1 MDSLS
6 PEQVFQALP
15 LHLAYPFLE
24 EKGNGAEVAAIRNGA
39 GTSTLRRAKILSL
52 LREKNLSD
60 EFVDQNWTFART
72 APGLRKISQYERIFA
87 KYTNSGG
94 ADQVS
99 ATTADQDEAEATQ
112 QFAVEAQLRD
122 YLAENL
128 GLLEA
133 GLSQWPGENGE
144 AVEFQVDEQGPSRRI
159 DILAKD
165 REGLPVIIELKVN
178 RGHEKTIGQVL
189 YYRSRIKQRFRKD
202 RVRIF
207 IVAFEISPQLKAAAS
222 EVSDVK
228 LFNYSLTVQVTAIP
242 S

>member
-1 MDSLS
+1 MDSS
-6 PEQVFQALP
+6 TPEQGFQALP
-15 LHLAYPFLE
+15 LNLAYPFLE
-24 EKGNGAEVAAIRNGA
+24 QKGYGAEVATIRNGP
-39 GTSTLRRAKILSL
+39 GTSTLRRAKIWYLLSQ
-52 LREKNLSD
+52 RNLAD
-60 EFVDQNWTFART
+60 EFIGQNWTFART
-72 APGLRKISQYERIFA
+72 SPGSRKISQYARVFE

-99 ATTADQDEAEATQ
+99 AATADPDEAEATQ

-133 GLSQWPGENGE
+133 GLSQWPSENGE

-165 REGLPVIIELKVN
+165 REGLPVIIELKVS

-189 YYRSRIKQRFRKD
+189 YYRSKIKQRFGKN

-228 LFNYSLTVQVTAIP
+228 LFNYSLTVQVNAIP